1 MDPSEY
7 RSLIDAYKKIQ
18 IIGENNFEPL
28 SENTRISVFSIT
40 NEENFDY
47 GVIFFNFL
55 AQIFKGDCDFGFINE
70 EATEDNLLS
79 LREGIT
85 GTDAVIFA
93 FFVSS
98 DVLDDDD
105 LIIKLNNIIQT
116 LSESKPAIGV
126 FFSPNH
132 IPEELNLSVKINL
145 PNIDNAS
152 IAAGAMFLAG
162 REPMYTPH

>member
-7 RSLIDAYKKIQ
+7 RSLVDAYQKIQ
-18 IIGENNFEPL
+18 VIGENKFEPL
-28 SENTRISVFSIT
+28 SEETRISAFSIT

-47 GVIFFNFL
+47 GVLFFNFL
-55 AQIFKGDCDFGFINE
+55 AQIFKNDCDFGFIDE
-70 EATEDNLLS
+70 GATDENLLS
-79 LREGIT
+79 LREGIA

-93 FFVSS
+93 FFIPT

-116 LSESKPAIGV
+116 LSESKPAVGV

-132 IPEELNLSVKINL
+132 IPEELNIPVKINL

-162 REPMYTPH
+162 RKPM